1 MSYFYYKVLLI
12 SKKNYIFNIYSNNHV
27 LHVKHCNRL
36 VDLALHTEL
45 VLQK

>member
-1 MSYFYYKVLLI
+1 MSYCYYKVLFI
-12 SKKNYIFNIYSNNHV
+12 SNKIFIFNIYRNNHV